1 MISSSPLASI
11 TSAIEYV
18 SDPQVEP
25 FACLLR
31 RSQRRGEKAKK
42 IPIYGKRT
50 TTAVLP
56 KKLKRFS
63 SPQGGYTL
71 RVIEEAEVMRQAPQ
85 PGEGRRAMPPIG
97 TKERRLRR
105 RRSPI
110 GHSNRAQ
117 FYFAKRS
124 NFFLCV
130 LARIIKSNQSL
141 VVRRVCPKGTQA
153 LWCLLL
159 NLSFLRVFPRS
170 LRLSPF
176 LKASS
181 LSLNSL
187 LVR

>member
-1 MISSSPLASI
+1 MFQTPKLSRSLAYFGGHNDAVKKQKKSRFMGR
-11 TSAIEYV
+11 EL
-18 SDPQVEP
+18 PQRYYRKSWRDFHP
-25 FACLLR
+25 P
-31 RSQRRGEKAKK
+31 S
-42 IPIYGKRT
+42 
-50 TTAVLP
+50 
-56 KKLKRFS
+56 
-63 SPQGGYTL
+63 QGGYTL

-170 LRLSPF
+170 SSALPF
-176 LKASS
+176 PEGLFSRVSTRFWFA
-181 LSLNSL
+181 
-187 LVR
+187 R